1 MLKYFPT
8 FKNVG
13 RFFRNNITRPGRTL
27 LFLLFF
33 SSIGLVYLD
42 TPLVFLFS
50 SILTILSFSAVVSFL
65 FRPNL
70 ECKLVTPELVQ
81 ANAEIKG
88 DIYLKNLRTRSAFEV
103 FIDADQDDDDFQ
115 LHQQSIDLSIGVIAP
130 KRTERENLF
139 FSFKRRGVYTFPNL
153 SVGSTFPFNLFRFR
167 QRKQFT
173 DRMIVTPAFKDL
185 LYLELPKSHHAI
197 DFENEKTVKIAASAG
212 VSEYVGNREYQT
224 GMPVRRW
231 DFSSWARTGKPIV
244 REFRENQRGDAMV
257 FIDSFFENTESSS
270 TSAKLEGLLSLTA
283 AITTELAKQH
293 IELANLVIGPK
304 VYPISFSSIDEQLI
318 QVGRALAEVG
328 PTAEARSSEL
338 LNDEFVRRATENGSI
353 AILLFGKI
361 DETRTEF
368 ANLVAYENP
377 NQLKILVN
385 DDPTIATDRYCWV
398 TFDQIKQGSVVIQ

>member
-50 SILTILSFSAVVSFL
+50 AILTILGFSSVVSFL

-70 ECKLVTPELVQ
+70 DCKLVIPELVQ
-81 ANAEIKG
+81 ANAEIKA
-88 DIYLKNLRTRSAFEV
+88 DIYLKNRRNRSAFEI
-103 FIDADQDDDDFQ
+103 FIDTDQDADDFQ
-115 LHQQSIDLSIGVIAP
+115 LEKRSIDLSIGVIAP

-139 FSFKRRGVYTFPNL
+139 FSFKRRGIYTFPNL

-167 QRKQFT
+167 QNKQFSE
-173 DRMIVTPAFKDL
+173 RIIVTPAFKDL
-185 LYLELPKSHHAI
+185 LYLEVPKSHHAI

-212 VSEYVGNREYQT
+212 ASEYVGNREYQT

-257 FIDSFFENTESSS
+257 FVDSFFENPASKS
-270 TSAKLEGLLSLTA
+270 TKEKFELILSLTA
-283 AITTELAKQH
+283 AIANELANQH
-293 IELANLVIGPK
+293 IEIANLVVGK
-304 VYPISFSSIDEQLI
+304 NVFPISFSSIEEQLV
-318 QVGRALAEVG
+318 QVGRVLAEVE
-328 PTAEARSSEL
+328 PTDEAKSSDL
-338 LNDEFVRRATENGSI
+338 LDEEFVQLATENGSI
-353 AILLFGKI
+353 AILLFGGD

-368 ANLVAYENP
+368 ANLVAYETP
-377 NQLKILVN
+377 NQIKIFVN
-385 DDPTIATDRYCWV
+385 DGMTAISDRYCSV
-398 TFDQIKQGSVVIQ
+398 TFDQIKEGSVVIQ

>member
-50 SILTILSFSAVVSFL
+50 AVLTILSFSAAVSFL

-70 ECKLVTPELVQ
+70 DCKLVTPELVQ
-81 ANAEIKG
+81 ANAEIKA
-88 DIYLKNLRTRSAFEV
+88 DIYLKNLRNRSAFEI
-103 FIDADQDDDDFQ
+103 FIDANPGVDDFQ
-115 LHQQSIDLSIGVIAP
+115 LKKRSNDLSIGMIAP
-130 KRTERENLF
+130 KRTEREDLF
-139 FSFKRRGVYTFPNL
+139 FSFKQRGIYTFPSL

-167 QRKQFT
+167 QNKQFSE
-173 DRMIVTPAFKDL
+173 RIIVTPTFKDL
-185 LYLELPKSHHAI
+185 VYLEVPKSHHAI

-212 VSEYVGNREYQT
+212 ASEYVGNREYQT

-231 DFSSWARTGKPIV
+231 DFSSWARTGKPII

-257 FIDSFFENTESSS
+257 FVDSFFEAPKSKS
-270 TSAKLEGLLSLTA
+270 TKEKFELILSLTA
-283 AITTELAKQH
+283 AIANELANQH
-293 IELANLVIGPK
+293 IEIANLVIGNK
-304 VYPISFSSIDEQLI
+304 VFPISFSSIEEQLV
-318 QVGRALAEVG
+318 QVGRVLAEVE
-328 PTAEARSSEL
+328 PTDEAKSSAL
-338 LNDEFVRRATENGSI
+338 LDEEFVQRATENGSI
-353 AILLFGKI
+353 AILLFARV

-368 ANLVAYENP
+368 ANLVAYETP
-377 NQLKILVN
+377 NNIQVFVN
-385 DDPTIATDRYCWV
+385 DGVTVASPRFCSV
-398 TFDQIKQGSVVIQ
+398 TFDQIKEGNVVVQ

>member
-1 MLKYFPT
+1 MLQYFPT

-50 SILTILSFSAVVSFL
+50 AILTILGFSAVASFL

-81 ANAEIKG
+81 ANAEIKA
-88 DIYLKNLRTRSAFEV
+88 DIYLKNLRTRSTFEV
-103 FIDADQDDDDFQ
+103 FIDANQDTEEFQ
-115 LHQQSIDLSIGVIAP
+115 LNPRSNDLSIGMIPP

-139 FSFKRRGVYTFPNL
+139 FSFKRRGIYTFPNL

-167 QRKQFT
+167 QNKHFT
-173 DRMIVTPAFKDL
+173 ERIIVTPAFKDL
-185 LYLELPKSHHAI
+185 EYLELPKSQHAI
-197 DFENEKTVKIAASAG
+197 DFENERTVKIAMSAG
-212 VSEYVGNREYQT
+212 ASEYVGNREYQT

-257 FIDSFFENTESSS
+257 FIDSFFADTKSKEANE
-270 TSAKLEGLLSLTA
+270 KFELLLSLAA
-283 AITTELAKQH
+283 AITNELANQH
-293 IELANLVIGPK
+293 IEIANLVVGTK
-304 VYPISFSSIDEQLI
+304 VYPISFSSIDEQLV
-318 QVGRALAEVG
+318 QVGKVLAEVS
-328 PTAEARSSEL
+328 PTDEASANEL
-338 LNDEFVRRATENGSI
+338 LDEDFVQSATENGSI
-353 AILLFGKI
+353 AILIFGKT
-361 DETRTEF
+361 DDTRTEF
-368 ANLVAYENP
+368 ANLIAYENP
-377 NQLKILVN
+377 NHLLILVN
-385 DDPTIATDRYCWV
+385 GDSSTSTDSHCLV
-398 TFDQIKQGSVVIQ
+398 TYEQIKDGSVVIR